1 MYLCNPVIKDSM
13 KKYVIYSLKGSAIKK
28 DVIRRYSDFFK
39 ILFFIRVRGG
49 QAVPGG
55 QPRYRKSAGKTPT
68 A

>member
-1 MYLCNPVIKDSM
+1 MQPCNKRLNEEVRDLF
-13 KKYVIYSLKGSAIKK
+13 LKGSAIKE